1 MVCPGT
7 THTSVGITG
16 VDHSWCAMKQECCY
30 GSFSSLS
37 PPFRSS
43 LACYCYKHRRA
54 GLHSRADPS
63 IQWILPLCSNFFFF
77 FSSHTS
83 PIVKLILCPHKL
95 LLWTRTVFLTYL
107 TLRIT
112 LSTWQASAST
122 RLTSYSCFHCI
133 SEKQEAPVYQ
143 HHTSF
148 RASYKAHQK
157 AIWIFPLVLVGFSY
171 KLHSFQGTTHPYT
184 SPTMVRI
191 MGFIGYPVKTLHY
204 IWRFKH
210 LYFPQSY
217 RVVWRSSSK
226 VSTVLTCQLVCL
238 GIFLKKYF
246 LKICVCNKVGGHVL
260 KAYY

>member
-1 MVCPGT
+1 MAHSLPFPPHSGHPFHVIA
-7 THTSVGITG
+7 TSIAELDCIAELIHPYSEFCHYAQT
-16 VDHSWCAMKQECCY
+16 
-30 GSFSSLS
+30 
-37 PPFRSS
+37 
-43 LACYCYKHRRA
+43 
-54 GLHSRADPS
+54 
-63 IQWILPLCSNFFFF
+63 FFFF

-107 TLRIT
+107 TLSIT

-157 AIWIFPLVLVGFSY
+157 ATSIFPLVLVGFSY

-184 SPTMVRI
+184 SPTTVRI
-191 MGFIGYPVKTLHY
+191 MGLIG
-204 IWRFKH
+204 
-210 LYFPQSY
+210 
-217 RVVWRSSSK
+217 
-226 VSTVLTCQLVCL
+226 
-238 GIFLKKYF
+238 
-246 LKICVCNKVGGHVL
+246 
-260 KAYY
+260 

>member
-7 THTSVGITG
+7 THISAGITG

-95 LLWTRTVFLTYL
+95 LLWTRAVFHLPDL
-107 TLRIT
+107 KHHLKHMAGFCLNTLDLIF
-112 LSTWQASAST
+112 L
-122 RLTSYSCFHCI
+122 
-133 SEKQEAPVYQ
+133 
-143 HHTSF
+143 
-148 RASYKAHQK
+148 
-157 AIWIFPLVLVGFSY
+157 FPLHFWEARGSCVPAP
-171 KLHSFQGTTHPYT
+171 HIFQ
-184 SPTMVRI
+184 SLI
-191 MGFIGYPVKTLHY
+191 
-204 IWRFKH
+204 
-210 LYFPQSY
+210 
-217 RVVWRSSSK
+217 
-226 VSTVLTCQLVCL
+226 
-238 GIFLKKYF
+238 
-246 LKICVCNKVGGHVL
+246 
-260 KAYY
+260 